1 VLVRGAVGRMVTGVG
16 LGAGAVRIGTLRDT
30 VGALVGVGVN
40 DTPGM
45 VSAMALLAVA
55 MPAMASARVAPAT
68 YVARL
73 PVRDDGRV
81 WGVALTETSG
91 VLGNGR
97 RTPDGES
104 GVRLGIRLDRFG
116 IGSRL

>member
-1 VLVRGAVGRMVTGVG
+1 MGSADDRGGGPGALTVGMLT
-16 LGAGAVRIGTLRDT
+16 GTLGT
-30 VGALVGVGVN
+30 VVGTDGTG
-40 DTPGM
+40 TPGM
-45 VSAMALLAVA
+45 VSAMALPAVA

-73 PVRDDGRV
+73 PGREDVRV

-97 RTPDGES
+97 RNTRVG
-104 GVRLGIRLDRFG
+104 
-116 IGSRL
+116 